1 MSSSVAFYNLIDES
15 LCDARMRLLP
25 DNPTCRYNTVSFA
38 PPTEQ
43 EVGSY
48 DMLA

>member
-1 MSSSVAFYNLIDES
+1 MSSPMVFYSLIDES
-15 LCDARMRLLP
+15 LCDTRMRLFA
-25 DNPTCRYNTVSFA
+25 DNPTCRHNTVSFA

-48 DMLA
+48 AMLA